1 MVIQQL
7 KPSQRVAGRWLAV
20 MEDGSILR
28 LGENEVL
35 NFSLYAGRELT
46 DQEAERLTASAEQNS
61 RRELERKLAGWGAGE
76 EEQAA
81 VCGRLE
87 ELGILND
94 AQYAQLV
101 VRHYSAKGYGER
113 KLRDELYRRGVP
125 RDLWEEALTQAEDPA
140 EAIDAFVAKKLK
152 GAAVSDPKELKKV
165 SDALVRRGYSWSDI
179 SEALRRYDSRLE
191 LEE

>member
-1 MVIQQL
+1 MKIEQL

-35 NFSLYAGRELT
+35 NFSLYAAHVPPGIRAQAGRLG
-46 DQEAERLTASAEQNS
+46 R
-61 RRELERKLAGWGAGE
+61 GGGGAG
-76 EEQAA
+76 
-81 VCGRLE
+81 CRLRPP
-87 ELGILND
+87 GG
-94 AQYAQLV
+94 AGHPQRRP
-101 VRHYSAKGYGER
+101 VRRDDSPPLLRQR

-125 RDLWEEALTQAEDPA
+125 RDLWEDALSQAEDPA

-165 SDALVRRGYSWSDI
+165 SDALVRRGYSWTDI
-179 SEALRRYDSRLE
+179 SQALRRYGAQWED
-191 LEE
+191 